1 MNTIY
6 FVRHAKPDFKIHD
19 DLIRPLTEE
28 GIASVERITAYFK
41 DKNITRVY
49 SSPYKRAV
57 DTVSNISMFH
67 NLRLEL
73 IEDFRERKITDSWI
87 EDFESFSKQQWED
100 FDYKLLNG
108 ESLNEVKHRNI
119 AALHRILNDCEDEVI
134 VIGTHGT
141 ALSTVLNFY
150 DETYGYDA
158 FNQMKNKMPYII
170 CATFDQTNL
179 ISYSEKDH

>member
-87 EDFESFSKQQWED
+87 EDFESFQNN
-100 FDYKLLNG
+100 NG
-108 ESLNEVKHRNI
+108 
-119 AALHRILNDCEDEVI
+119 RILI
-134 VIGTHGT
+134 
-141 ALSTVLNFY
+141 
-150 DETYGYDA
+150 
-158 FNQMKNKMPYII
+158 
-170 CATFDQTNL
+170 
-179 ISYSEKDH
+179 ISY